1 MKRKAIERSIFDH
14 LLAMVGGITATYS
27 IGMSLAKTDL
37 ANFLAIA
44 VFISSIVGFVAS
56 QLIKSQ
62 KILALDGY
70 LWALFGII
78 SVTQVFRLNMFL
90 PEEGFPWQLVA
101 GGALSWMIILGSLV
115 SWRDQTLLFL
125 SLPALALFGLVGTF
139 DVYKPGTIFFFVFIV
154 SIAVLYARVHQRSM
168 VERAKRNGVEEPRLL
183 WRDAWKW
190 VAGPE
195 WALASAGVIIL
206 ISLVGAPVLQTS
218 LQGVSGA
225 VRVNLSNVSAVRNR
239 NQANRTPAEARIGQG
254 PVNLS
259 DRPVFQAIVDQQVY
273 FRRQNFSLYN
283 RGWSRRQL
291 ATNNP
296 VGAILSPTPTSVKYG
311 PHQGVQL
318 FDDDIAP
325 AEPIKGDVSRRVEII
340 VQQTLDNTVL
350 APGPILEYFEKP
362 NLFSYNNSGSVLL
375 NSGPPGGTHL
385 LYYYR
390 PPGRPTDADES
401 VLPEIWSSI
410 GQIYLDTG
418 QAPASIRELAL
429 EVTKGATSDLE
440 RAQRIQRAI
449 ATRCL
454 YNTNVSATPSGS
466 DPVEHFLFE
475 AKEGYCDVF
484 ASAMVLMARAAG
496 LPARYVVGYIINEP
510 IPDDKGAYQ
519 IREKDSHAWAEI
531 YFEDK
536 GWVIFDA
543 TEGAEAVEGGE
554 RGSTSEAGKP
564 WYQRAWASLALNIII
579 GLALA
584 TPILYYV
591 ATRFRLVRMTGR
603 TRNEVLALQDS
614 FQKSIER
621 HVRHPR
627 RFSQSIREFV
637 DVNEGKLGHLAPQAR
652 EIAIQIEAALFSSSA
667 GNVDNTKA
675 TGKSIREFQKLLKD
689 LSKSRP

>member
-27 IGMSLAKTDL
+27 IGMSLAKPDL

-44 VFISSIVGFVAS
+44 VFISSLVGFVTS
-56 QLIKSQ
+56 QLIRSE
-62 KILALDGY
+62 KILAIDGY
-70 LWALFGII
+70 LWALLGII
-78 SVTQVFRLNMFL
+78 SVTQVFRLNTLL

-139 DVYKPGTIFFFVFIV
+139 DVYKPGTVFFFLFLV
-154 SIAVLYARVHQRSM
+154 SIAVLYARVHQRTM
-168 VERAKRNGVEEPRLL
+168 VERARRNGVEEPRLL

-206 ISLVGAPVLQTS
+206 ISIVGAPVLQTS

-225 VRVNLSNVSAVRNR
+225 VRVNLNNVNQARRNP
-239 NQANRTPAEARIGQG
+239 ANRTPAEARIGQG

-259 DRPVFQAIVDQQVY
+259 DRPVFQAVIDQPAY
-273 FRRQNFSLYN
+273 FRRQSFSVYN

-296 VGAILSPTPTSVKYG
+296 VGAIISPNPNTAKYG

-318 FDDDIAP
+318 FDDDVAP
-325 AEPIKGDVSRRVEII
+325 IEPIKSETVRRVELIA
-340 VQQTLDNTVL
+340 QQTLDATVM

-362 NLFSYNNSGSVLL
+362 NLFSYTNGGTVLL
-375 NSGPPGGTHL
+375 NASPPGGSHI

-390 PPGRPTDADES
+390 PPGRPNADDEAELPPIWDS
-401 VLPEIWSSI
+401 V
-410 GQIYLDTG
+410 GATYLDTG
-418 QAPASIRELAL
+418 AVPKAVRDLAIS
-429 EVTKGATSDLE
+429 VTNGAANDLD
-440 RAQRIQRAI
+440 RARRIQREI
-449 ATRCL
+449 ENRCL

-466 DPVEHFLFE
+466 DPVEHFLFD

-484 ASAMVLMARAAG
+484 ASSMVLMARASG

-510 IPDDKGAYQ
+510 TPNEQGAYQ

-554 RGSTSEAGKP
+554 RGSTSDAAKP
-564 WYQRAWASLALNIII
+564 WYQREWASLLLNIVI

-584 TPILYYV
+584 APILYYV
-591 ATRFRLVRMTGR
+591 ATRFRLIRMTGR
-603 TRNEVLALQDS
+603 TKHEVMALQDS
-614 FQKSIER
+614 FQRTIEK
-621 HVRHPR
+621 HVGHPR

-637 DVNEGKLGHLAPQAR
+637 ELTSPALGPLSTQAKD
-652 EIAIQIEAALFSSSA
+652 IVSQLEAALFSRE
-667 GNVDNTKA
+667 
-675 TGKSIREFQKLLKD
+675 TGKSEDAKLTGKQIREFQQLLKEQQ
-689 LSKSRP
+689 KSRP